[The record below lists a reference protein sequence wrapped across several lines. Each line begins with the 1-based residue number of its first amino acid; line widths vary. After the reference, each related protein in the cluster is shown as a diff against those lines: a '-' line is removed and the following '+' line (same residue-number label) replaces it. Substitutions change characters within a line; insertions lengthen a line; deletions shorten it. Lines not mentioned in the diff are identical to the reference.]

1 MRPSFACGSKVAIKS
16 GARKNAT
23 ACSFPK
29 APTVAKRTYW
39 WPCCFTLS
47 NEPTLVF
54 PCRILC
60 HFFRKSMPPPAELLI
75 PRENNLRKILAKRW
89 PKKIKRAGPSH
100 KPHPKATC
108 PHPTRPLRPP
118 GRRAPD
124 DYAQVARKMQPK
136 VDVFSD
142 AFCGVKSRLE
152 MKLLTSRSTRHLRA
166 ATPTQCY
173 ATR

>member
-1 MRPSFACGSKVAIKS
+1 MRPSFRRGSKLSITS

-29 APTVAKRTYW
+29 APTVAKRTYR

-47 NEPTLVF
+47 NEPKLAF

-60 HFFRKSMPPPAELLI
+60 HFLLKSMPTKATFKNQGRVQPLQ
-75 PRENNLRKILAKRW
+75 KLAQKR
-89 PKKIKRAGPSH
+89 KRAGPSH

-124 DYAQVARKMQPK
+124 DYAQVTLKMQPK
-136 VDVFSD
+136 LKYFFDLQSAPNHPSF
-142 AFCGVKSRLE
+142 
-152 MKLLTSRSTRHLRA
+152 
-166 ATPTQCY
+166 
-173 ATR
+173 